1 MRNKWN
7 GKRAGCGASPFFR
20 RGNMKKKTIRGD
32 WDGYAFLIPAFVIYL
47 SVIIFP
53 ALYSIVISM
62 SDWNGA
68 GQMTFVGLKN
78 YIELFTAD
86 EVFHKA
92 LTNNLIWIALTVA
105 VTTTAALL
113 LAVALNK
120 KFFGRTFFRGLYYFP
135 CVIAPIAVSII
146 WRWMYDPNIGF
157 FNWFFESVGT
167 SFHQN
172 WLSSPWASL
181 FALFL
186 AALWQMIGA
195 PMILFLAG
203 LQAISSD
210 YIEAARID
218 GANGIQV
225 FFRITVPLLK
235 ETFVIVLATLIVDA
249 INVYDI
255 VRGLTNGGPN
265 NATQMLSTYM
275 YTQTFMYNNVGKGTA
290 VACVM
295 LIACLII
302 VVPYVRFSAREG

>member
-1 MRNKWN
+1 
-7 GKRAGCGASPFFR
+7 
-20 RGNMKKKTIRGD
+20 MKKKKTRIDRG
-32 WDGYAFLIPAFVIYL
+32 GYAFLMPALIIYL
-47 SVIIFP
+47 SVIIIP
-53 ALYSIVISM
+53 ALYSIVISLN
-62 SDWNGA
+62 DWNGA
-68 GQMTFVGLKN
+68 GAMTFVGLKN
-78 YIELFTAD
+78 YIELFTTD
-86 EVFHKA
+86 EVFRKA
-92 LTNNLIWIALTVA
+92 LTNNLIWIILTVA
-105 VTTTAALL
+105 VTTTVALL

-157 FNWFFESVGT
+157 FNWFFEATGT

-172 WLSSPWASL
+172 WLSSPRASL
-181 FALFL
+181 FALFF
-186 AALWQMIGA
+186 AALWQMVGA

-203 LQAISSD
+203 LQAISPE

-218 GANGIQV
+218 GASGVQV
-225 FFRITVPLLK
+225 FFHITIPLLK

-302 VVPYVRFSAREG
+302 VVPYVRFTAREG

>member
-1 MRNKWN
+1 
-7 GKRAGCGASPFFR
+7 
-20 RGNMKKKTIRGD
+20 MKKKKNRIDRG
-32 WDGYAFLIPAFVIYL
+32 GYAFLMPALIIYL
-47 SVIIFP
+47 SVIIIP
-53 ALYSIVISM
+53 ALYSIVISLN
-62 SDWNGA
+62 DWNGA
-68 GQMTFVGLKN
+68 GAMTFVGLKN
-78 YIELFTAD
+78 YIELFTTD
-86 EVFHKA
+86 EVFRKA
-92 LTNNLIWIALTVA
+92 LTNNLIWIILTVA
-105 VTTTAALL
+105 VTTTVALL

-157 FNWFFESVGT
+157 FNWFFEATGT

-172 WLSSPWASL
+172 WLSSPRASL
-181 FALFL
+181 FALFF
-186 AALWQMIGA
+186 AALWQMVGA

-203 LQAISSD
+203 LQAISPE

-218 GANGIQV
+218 GASGVQV
-225 FFRITVPLLK
+225 FFRVTIPLLK

-302 VVPYVRFSAREG
+302 VVPYVRFTAREG